1 MAAWICSAIWR
12 KIFASKPFS
21 AFFARSRILR
31 RAVSL
36 PKYRVSDFISRLLCI
51 FVYFLLFMLEI
62 AMPSTFTSSTATP
75 KIIVLDD
82 DPTGSQT
89 VHSCLL
95 LMQWDVET
103 LRLGLRDAAPIFFI
117 LTNTRSLLPQQAY
130 DITLD
135 ACQNLKEAIRLEGIQ
150 EFLVVSRSDSTL
162 RGHYPVETDA
172 IADILGPFDAHFL
185 VPAFFEGGRTTRA
198 SIHYLRV
205 NGVDTPVHETEFAR
219 DSVFGYSTSYLP
231 DYVEEKTNGRIT
243 ANQVERFVL
252 TDIRSGVE
260 DRLMALKS
268 NTCGCVDAEV
278 QADLDQFATDI
289 LSAASQGKRFL
300 FRSAASLLTALAK
313 LPPQPIAPAEMATY
327 VRESKPG
334 AVLVGSHV
342 KKTTEQLNELLQAP
356 GTVGIELMIDR
367 LLGDGYDALL
377 KETVQAAT
385 SAHIAGQTPV
395 IYTSR
400 TELTFDNA
408 ETRLQFGESV
418 SRLLM
423 DILRHLPKTI
433 GFLIS
438 KGGITSN
445 DTLSQGLALRSVFLL
460 GQVVP
465 GVSMVKTAP
474 DHAQFPNLPVVLF
487 PGNVGDSAALTTV
500 YRRLSRQI

>member
-1 MAAWICSAIWR
+1 MAT
-12 KIFASKPFS
+12 P
-21 AFFARSRILR
+21 
-31 RAVSL
+31 
-36 PKYRVSDFISRLLCI
+36 
-51 FVYFLLFMLEI
+51 
-62 AMPSTFTSSTATP
+62 TSTP

-150 EFLVVSRSDSTL
+150 DFLVVSRSDSTL

-185 VPAFFEGGRTTRA
+185 VPAFFEGGRTTRE
-198 SIHYLRV
+198 SIHYLKV

-219 DSVFGYSTSYLP
+219 DSVFGYSNSYLP
-231 DYVEEKTNGRIT
+231 DYVEEKTNGRIK
-243 ANQVERFVL
+243 ANQVDRFL
-252 TDIRSGVE
+252 LSEIRSGVS
-260 DRLMALKS
+260 DRLMSLKN

-327 VRESKPG
+327 VRASKPG

-342 KKTTEQLNELLQAP
+342 KKTTEQLEALLQAP
-356 GTVGIELMIDR
+356 GTVGIELAIDR
-367 LLGDGYDALL
+367 LLNGSNGYDTLL
-377 KETVQAAT
+377 KEAAAAAT
-385 SAHIAGQTPV
+385 AAHTAGHTPV

-423 DILRHLPKTI
+423 DILRHLPETI

-460 GQVVP
+460 GQVIP

-474 DHAQFPNLPVVLF
+474 DHAQFPDLPVVLF
-487 PGNVGDSAALTTV
+487 PGNVGDSAALATV
-500 YRRLSRQI
+500 YRRLSPSI